1 MRRDYILATV
11 ALLIAWVVPTALYGQ
26 PMALWTDSVHNYG
39 TFHESDGE
47 QRATF
52 VVVNTGDSPLVITRV
67 QPTCGCTVARF
78 TTTAIAPGESGMVN
92 VTYSPTGRPGPFEK
106 TVWVYTNSVPNRTRL
121 TIKGIT
127 IGAEGTVAKYFPE
140 HAAHLVAT
148 QTTLA
153 AGEVRKGL
161 IRNNVVTLYNPTR
174 DSVAVAFDNN
184 TSHINIV
191 AKPDTIVPG
200 GISTIC
206 FFFNSQR
213 TPVWGINDDTI
224 TMITHPVGKDDDTQQ
239 SKFNLVANVVE
250 DFSNLTNEQL
260 VQAPV
265 CTVSDHKIVL
275 GDGDI
280 AGDNPLVASLEL
292 TNTGKSDLVV
302 HRIMTLDTAMSGACD
317 KTLVKPGEKA
327 IVTIKIDPTKVKG
340 DVLNSD
346 FTIIT
351 NDPVNP
357 RIVVRV
363 VGKK

>member
-1 MRRDYILATV
+1 
-11 ALLIAWVVPTALYGQ
+11 
-26 PMALWTDSVHNYG
+26 MALWTDSVYNYG

-52 VVVNTGDSPLVITRV
+52 VVVNAGDSPLVITRV

-224 TMITHPVGKDDDTQQ
+224 TMITYPVGKDDDTQK
-239 SKFNLVANVVE
+239 SKFN
-250 DFSNLTNEQL
+250 S
-260 VQAPV
+260 
-265 CTVSDHKIVL
+265 K
-275 GDGDI
+275 
-280 AGDNPLVASLEL
+280 
-292 TNTGKSDLVV
+292 
-302 HRIMTLDTAMSGACD
+302 
-317 KTLVKPGEKA
+317 
-327 IVTIKIDPTKVKG
+327 
-340 DVLNSD
+340 
-346 FTIIT
+346 
-351 NDPVNP
+351 
-357 RIVVRV
+357 
-363 VGKK
+363 